1 MSCSLYLECRSHEP
15 AISSYPQDVG
25 YRESDDQIERAKGFI
40 ARRSI
45 LTRMAANPAEYPHD
59 EYGPFASEWEG
70 RAAVFLSEHP
80 HCAVGL
86 RTEYG
91 ADLTPEVG

>member
-1 MSCSLYLECRSHEP
+1 MAMTVGELLNILEDLPEDAEVRLAMQP
-15 AISSYPQDVG
+15 SYPFEYSIGDVVTV
-25 YRESDDQIERAKGFI
+25 A
-40 ARRSI
+40 
-45 LTRMAANPAEYPHD
+45 PEYDNDPGRV
-59 EYGPFASEWEG
+59 YLAEG
-70 RAAVFLSEHP
+70 RQLNYLPGDARAELGWHP